1 MEDKEIICYINGV
14 PITEDDKGLSLEEI
28 FDKVKREEDKYFFTN
43 LSRRRPLGV
52 EDGTYLVRNGKISR
66 L

>member
-1 MEDKEIICYINGV
+1 MEDKKILCYVNGV

-28 FDKVKREEDKYFFTN
+28 FDKVKREEDKYFFNRN
-43 LSRRRPLGV
+43 LPDEL
-52 EDGTYLVRNGKISR
+52 DGTYLIRNGKIFR